1 LVFSATP
8 KILTCLSFPVN
19 VAASNELPTGF
30 GILGLGPITSSVILS
45 SAGGNPDY
53 DPILYQ
59 ISGLIPDSI
68 YLTILLSRSDDP
80 GNTYPGDITIGEILQ
95 GYEDVLNQ
103 PHLPVT
109 SVPRGDGG
117 NQHWQVLVDADG
129 IIGPDGKPISVTTQV
144 LGTDNQQQLTTVFD
158 SGFSLPQVPK

>member
-1 LVFSATP
+1 LVFSTTP

-19 VAASNELPTGF
+19 VAVGTELSGV
-30 GILGLGPITSSVILS
+30 IGLGPMANSFILH

-80 GNTYPGDITIGEILQ
+80 GNTYPGDITIGEILP

-103 PHLPVT
+103 PQLPVT
-109 SVPRGDGG
+109 SNPFADDI
-117 NQHWQVLVDADG
+117 NQHWQVLLDPDG
-129 IIGPDGKPISVTTQV
+129 IIGPDGNPISVTTQV
-144 LGTDNQQQLTTVFD
+144 LGTKNQQQLTAMFD
-158 SGFSLPQVPK
+158 SGYGLPQVPK